1 MHVTT
6 INEEEDVG
14 MKESEEGRKGR
25 KKCYTEIT
33 ISKKTTKSIFNVRSL
48 LFIYGIGYQFSFFF
62 EFCAIK

>member
-1 MHVTT
+1 MHLTT

-33 ISKKTTKSIFNVRSL
+33 ISK
-48 LFIYGIGYQFSFFF
+48 
-62 EFCAIK
+62 

>member
-33 ISKKTTKSIFNVRSL
+33 ISKKNPQKVYSMFVHCFLYMVLGINFLFSL
-48 LFIYGIGYQFSFFF
+48 NFVL
-62 EFCAIK
+62 

>member
-33 ISKKTTKSIFNVRSL
+33 ISKKTHKKYIQCS
-48 LFIYGIGYQFSFFF
+48 FIAFYIWY
-62 EFCAIK
+62 